1 MIEEYV
7 SDLARQMRMNLTKV
21 SLTGGLVVACQDYR
35 LEIASKS
42 HVVSTLI
49 NQSELDSIEN
59 GSSSGFLELKVRAAL
74 ERLKMLLEP

>member
-7 SDLARQMRMNLTKV
+7 TDIATLMGLKLTKV
-21 SLTGGLVVACQDYR
+21 SITGGLDVACLDYR

-49 NQSELDSIEN
+49 NQSELDSIKN
-59 GSSSGFLELKVRAAL
+59 ASSSGLLKLKVKAAL